1 MVQSLFRNTI
11 RVSLTTSAVI
21 AVLLL
26 LLPLMHKNYTAKWRC
41 AVWLVLAVR
50 LLIPFAPAP
59 QQAPIEI
66 APATQS
72 ITLAAPVQ
80 TGAPAPRTTGQTAA
94 RPAAQT
100 APAAARASSSPVPHT
115 MTLNE
120 ILSLAWAA
128 GIALFLL
135 YHLIGYFTFKKSV
148 LRFSKPVEE
157 QHIAELWNEIK
168 KEVGVR
174 RSVRLLICKK
184 TQSPMMSGFFKP
196 LLLLPDL
203 DYSDADMK
211 IILKHELIHYARK
224 DIWYKLLLVC
234 ANAVHWFNPL
244 VYLMTAASN
253 RELEMACDSE
263 LVKDSDNAFRK
274 QYSETILSAI
284 HKGNQRQAMFST
296 YFYGGKNTMKERFTN
311 IFDRNQKRKGIFALC
326 AIILAIGIS
335 GTTVAY
341 GIGSGSAPKAIDN
354 VALLDAG
361 NSYDLIDGEFVVS
374 YGTESYAVVPLAPDT
389 DDQSAYFADKA
400 IYLSNEITAVAYGDD
415 LSPVKVLVSNDRG
428 KTWNTYPVKNTK
440 AKDYPQKK
448 MGFTTRNDGWLLLA
462 GNAAS
467 GHQESRIFQT
477 SDGGKT
483 WSEIG
488 NTNHVYDRAVTG
500 AGFASESIGFVS
512 FRHDSGVNPVMYRT
526 QDKGNTWTKCSLEI
540 PASFKSITTRATA
553 LSPVFNGA
561 DGVLPVTLR
570 NDHWKGNPVDVT
582 VRYKTSDY
590 GKTWTFDEKYNL
602 ALIWADAWSTRD
614 GRARYEIM
622 DSKLQA
628 EFRSQQ
634 DSADPYVIRWSS
646 PWVVSY
652 HVALDGDQA
661 VVTYLYTDSTT
672 ATYKGVERLSFGS
685 ENGRTVVT
693 NCKTEVDLEE
703 YVDTAGWKSVDTGLC
718 TFSIPNNW
726 DVKASASG
734 EVHISVGGS
743 EIGTLSILDYDA
755 SQPISQFE
763 GNHAQM
769 LSTQKLTDCKYPAT
783 KAVIRRTQ
791 PAAANDDSYVDE
803 LHIYL
808 IPQNSKYAYDLSL
821 DSGWGSP
828 RAFAIAKSLTVNSGR
843 VENQSLADKWA
854 AAVQKRDGKAQ
865 YDLMSAQLQKKVQ
878 DDYRER
884 NWVTGQSS
892 PWVDDFTVKAGD
904 NTAKVTYTYMT
915 SEGFA
920 GYYEQ
925 TLSFSRENG
934 KLVISG
940 ITEPKQP
947 NEQSNGLVISYLED
961 QKTYLSAASLKDGTF
976 SDMTLSIDGRTKRFF
991 WKTSGEPAFL
1001 PELRYADVDGD
1012 GQDELIVILCKGEGT
1027 GTLAEEVHVV
1037 NPRDFSEIPVQNPLT
1052 ALKKRTV
1059 SVIDKN
1065 GIKITI
1071 DGKRTM
1077 TFSTKEV
1084 SNLCG
1089 SKANWFGNLQL
1100 GSIVDYSMEG
1110 NRITA
1115 NVGVQLS
1122 PSSFFGSYRLIYEY
1136 TNHQLVVSGISFSEG
1151 YGK

>member
-1 MVQSLFRNTI
+1 MVESLFRNTV
-11 RVSLTTSAVI
+11 RVSLTSSAVI

-26 LLPLMHKNYTAKWRC
+26 LLPLIHKNYTAKWRC
-41 AVWLVLAVR
+41 VLWLVLAVR
-50 LLIPFAPAP
+50 LLIPFAPSS

-66 APATQS
+66 APASQS
-72 ITLAAPVQ
+72 ITLTAPAQ
-80 TGAPAPRTTGQTAA
+80 TGTPAPRASQTAA
-94 RPAAQT
+94 RPAQT
-100 APAAARASSSPVPHT
+100 APAATQAFSSPAPRT

-120 ILSLAWAA
+120 ILSLIWVS

-135 YHLIGYFTFKKSV
+135 YHLSGYFIFKKSV
-148 LRFSKPVEE
+148 LRFSEPVEE
-157 QHIAELWNEIK
+157 RHTAELWNEVK
-168 KEVGVR
+168 KGMGISR
-174 RSVRLLICKK
+174 NIRLLACKK
-184 TQSPMMSGFFKP
+184 TQSPMMFGFFK
-196 LLLLPDL
+196 LFLLLPDL

-211 IILKHELIHYARK
+211 IILKHELIHYARR
-224 DIWYKLLLVC
+224 DIWYKLLMVC

-244 VYLMTAASN
+244 VYLMAATSN

-263 LVKDSDNAFRK
+263 LVKGSDSAFKK

-284 HKGNQRQAMFST
+284 HKGNQRRTMFST

-311 IFDRNQKRKGIFALC
+311 IFDRNQKRKGVFALC
-326 AIILAIGIS
+326 AIILATGIS

-341 GIGSGSAPKAIDN
+341 GMDNSSASKTIDN

-374 YGTESYAVVPLAPDT
+374 YGAESSAVVPLIPDT
-389 DDQSAYFADKA
+389 SDQPAYFADKA
-400 IYLSNEITAVAYGDD
+400 VYLSNEITAVAYGNDP
-415 LSPVKVLVSNDRG
+415 SPVKVLISKDRG
-428 KTWNTYPVKNTK
+428 KTWNTYSVKDTRSKN
-440 AKDYPQKK
+440 YPQKQ
-448 MGFTTRNDGWLLLA
+448 MGFINRNDGWLLLA
-462 GNAAS
+462 GDAAS
-467 GHQESRIFQT
+467 GRQESRIFQT
-477 SDGGKT
+477 SNGGKI

-488 NTNHVYDRAVTG
+488 NTNHVCDRAVTG
-500 AGFASESIGFVS
+500 AGFANQSIGFVS
-512 FRHDSGVNPVMYRT
+512 FRHGSDGNPVMYRT
-526 QDKGNTWTKCSLEI
+526 QDKGKIWTNCSLKI
-540 PASFKSITTRATA
+540 SDSFKGIATSATA

-628 EFRSQQ
+628 DFRSQQ
-634 DSADPYVIRWSS
+634 DSSDPYVIRWSS

-652 HVALDGDQA
+652 HVALDGNQA
-661 VVTYLYTDSTT
+661 VVTYRYTDSTAT
-672 ATYKGVERLSFGS
+672 TYKGVERLSFGS
-685 ENGRTVVT
+685 EKGRTVVT
-693 NCKTEVDLEE
+693 DCKTEVDMEE
-703 YVDTAGWKSVDTGLC
+703 YADTAGWKSVDTGLY

-726 DVKASASG
+726 DVRASPNG
-734 EVHISVGGS
+734 EVRISVGGS
-743 EIGTLSILDYDA
+743 EIGTLSILGYDA

-769 LSTQKLTDCKYPAT
+769 LSSQQLIGCKYPAI

-808 IPQNSKYAYDLSL
+808 IPQNSKYAYDLYL
-821 DSGWGSP
+821 DSAWGSQ
-828 RAFAIAKSLTVNSGR
+828 RALAIAESLVANSGR
-843 VENQSLADKWA
+843 VESQFLADKWA

-865 YDLMSAQLQKKVQ
+865 YGLMSAQLQKKVQ
-878 DDYRER
+878 DDYQER

-892 PWVDDFTVKAGD
+892 PWVDSFTVKPGD
-904 NTAKVTYTYMT
+904 STAKITYTYIT

-934 KLVISG
+934 KPVISG
-940 ITEPKQP
+940 ITNPEQP
-947 NEQSNGLVISYLED
+947 NGQSKGIVISYLEN
-961 QKTYLSAASLKDGTF
+961 QKTYLSADSLRNGTF
-976 SDMTLSIDGRTKRFF
+976 SDMMLSISGKTKRFP
-991 WKTSGEPAFL
+991 WKTYGEPAFL

-1012 GQDELIVILCKGEGT
+1012 GQNELIVILCEGEGT
-1027 GTLAEEVHVV
+1027 GTLVEEVHVV
-1037 NPRDFSEIPVQNPLT
+1037 NPGNFSEIPVQSSLA
-1052 ALKKRTV
+1052 ALKNRTV
-1059 SVIDKN
+1059 SAIDKD

-1071 DGKRTM
+1071 DGKNTM

-1084 SNLCG
+1084 SDLFG
-1089 SKANWFGNLQL
+1089 SKANWFSKLQL

-1110 NRITA
+1110 NRLMA

-1122 PSSFFGSYRLIYEY
+1122 PSSFFGSYRLIDEY
-1136 TNHQLVVSGISFSEG
+1136 TNHQLVVNGICFSEG